1 MWLKLCNQMVI
12 KQNVFQRMER
22 EYMFGLIQR
31 FLKSVNPTKVY
42 QTIFKLT
49 KVNPQI
55 FKLINMKEKQ
65 QLK

>member
-1 MWLKLCNQMVI
+1 MVI